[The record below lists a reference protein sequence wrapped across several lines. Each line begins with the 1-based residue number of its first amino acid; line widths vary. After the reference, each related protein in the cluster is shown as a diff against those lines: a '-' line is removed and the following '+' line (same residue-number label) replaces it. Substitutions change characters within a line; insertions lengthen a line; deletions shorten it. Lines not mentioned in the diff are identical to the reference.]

1 MKRSATNRHRKG
13 LGMERTKETLEA
25 RVRETPLVDRL
36 KECQKRIGNMC
47 AELRGPKMSIPV
59 EYYDDDFY
67 ICTTLADAQAMVEAL
82 QAQLVT
88 LKRHADLDCGDQ
100 SCLYALAHS
109 GMRTNGGCRCS
120 PKRMKDDLERSRK
133 AVEALQRERDKLREA
148 TKVICGHCCEPM
160 AIPSKAILQSQL
172 SAHQGL
178 VETIK
183 CELFDRY
190 DGAPDSPTRW
200 MGPLIR
206 DIEIAQALPATPDS
220 YQQGR
225 VAGLREAG
233 PILAKVCE
241 WYEGGTLEQILE
253 EFYAQL
259 KLAQQAQGEKGRA

>member
-1 MKRSATNRHRKG
+1 
-13 LGMERTKETLEA
+13 MERYDIRQGEWMAEKAEA
-25 RVRETPLVDRL
+25 
-36 KECQKRIGNMC
+36 G
-47 AELRGPKMSIPV
+47 
-59 EYYDDDFY
+59 DFVLY
-67 ICTTLADAQAMVEAL
+67 ADAQAMVEAL

-172 SAHQGL
+172 SALQGL

-206 DIEIAQALPATPDS
+206 DIEIAQALPATPTERGEGHSGDDTDMV
-220 YQQGR
+220 QN
-225 VAGLREAG
+225 
-233 PILAKVCE
+233 
-241 WYEGGTLEQILE
+241 EGGD
-253 EFYAQL
+253 
-259 KLAQQAQGEKGRA
+259 GE

>member
-1 MKRSATNRHRKG
+1 MYYEEQWIEGALCWRTSPDGAWTRYTANELAHRYESAEKRAS
-13 LGMERTKETLEA
+13 
-25 RVRETPLVDRL
+25 
-36 KECQKRIGNMC
+36 
-47 AELRGPKMSIPV
+47 
-59 EYYDDDFY
+59 
-67 ICTTLADAQAMVEAL
+67 DAQATVEAL
-82 QAQLVT
+82 QAVIRQMGEQAAVLT
-88 LKRHADLDCGDQ
+88 KD
-100 SCLYALAHS
+100 
-109 GMRTNGGCRCS
+109 GMAA
-120 PKRMKDDLERSRK
+120 K
-133 AVEALQRERDKLREA
+133 AQVEALQRERDKLREA

-160 AIPSKAILQSQL
+160 AIPSKAILKSQL
-172 SAHQGL
+172 SALQGL